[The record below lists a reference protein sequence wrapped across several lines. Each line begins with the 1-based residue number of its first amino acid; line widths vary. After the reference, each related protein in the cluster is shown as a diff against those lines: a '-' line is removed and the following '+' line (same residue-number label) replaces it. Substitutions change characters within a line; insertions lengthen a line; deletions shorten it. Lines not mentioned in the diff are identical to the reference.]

1 MLPVQLTQKSC
12 LRRRQS
18 GRPQRA
24 IKVQNSQLHPT
35 PLKQRSPSFA
45 QSEAVTAMNRR
56 GIDIP
61 RQMAP
66 GRRPA
71 IDVSDSDD
79 SVLSIGLTLASNSS
93 DDSDVEN
100 DDVSDSDYTG
110 NSDSPGYIPVS
121 RHPVDSADVTAWDD
135 ELPGG
140 GVLISVYTPRRTRQW
155 IAAHSQDNLITRL
168 RAHGFSG
175 PLPYQLSPGQE
186 ALVLF
191 GQRKPGVHELLRNLA
206 TASGF
211 PVLIQPPEEDP
222 LIVNAGPKAL
232 EAAQTGGGEP
242 SQADSVHR
250 TFGPSTTTSQQK
262 KKKVVWNP
270 KEHTANI
277 EVGLKDEVGNVER
290 VRLYMKFKFL
300 RDDQAK
306 APRDCVASTNV
317 KLQLNENFYLLDR
330 SYSNMGFVVHRPNSI
345 SKCSLFIP
353 PEYRKPQY
361 TSKRT
366 KEQNQSTT
374 QGASLNASSQPCATL
389 KLDKT
394 RGSKTAE
401 EQMDQ
406 KAKPT
411 CYVQKS
417 PGAEWNKHE
426 TPLLQKDFRSWDIT
440 WYPERDRP
448 PDTLHEVMFSV
459 DLELDLKPSSATHK
473 SGIPNDIGCVLR
485 NQVMVW
491 LGAPGGYKEWQDS
504 DDDVRS
510 QSRHGVMLVVSTY
523 IPNAFTDDVLELDE
537 SIQLDLR
544 GDADKITRL
553 LTSPPDAQD
562 EKGNNYLAVARLTG
576 VEDDDGNRRLSL
588 FKKVFSQFRR
598 PQPAMP
604 KLLELPLY
612 EVIIPGE
619 RSAREWMSPL
629 WPSMDKELRQPELPG
644 GATHC
649 RTIAW
654 NRKPADVQNIYTE
667 LSATPATQPG
677 ASASTVQSISQGAE
691 SSGIG
696 RSVDTHITTPA
707 DSDSTSRDVPV
718 TAGVQGGPQ
727 RKK

>member
-1 MLPVQLTQKSC
+1 
-12 LRRRQS
+12 
-18 GRPQRA
+18 
-24 IKVQNSQLHPT
+24 
-35 PLKQRSPSFA
+35 
-45 QSEAVTAMNRR
+45 
-56 GIDIP
+56 
-61 RQMAP
+61 MAP

-71 IDVSDSDD
+71 I
-79 SVLSIGLTLASNSS
+79 VLSIGLTLAMASNSS

-100 DDVSDSDYTG
+100 DDGSDY
-110 NSDSPGYIPVS
+110 NSDSPGFTAENRYIPVS
-121 RHPVDSADVTAWDD
+121 RHPVDSADVIAWDD

-155 IAAHSQDNLITRL
+155 IAARSQDNLITRL

-242 SQADSVHR
+242 SQTASVHR

-277 EVGLKDEVGNVER
+277 EVGLKDEVGHVEP

-306 APRDCVASTNV
+306 APRDCVASINV
-317 KLQLNENFYLLDR
+317 RLQLNENFYLLDR

-374 QGASLNASSQPCATL
+374 QGASLNASSQPSATL

-406 KAKPT
+406 N
-411 CYVQKS
+411 

-491 LGAPGGYKEWQDS
+491 LGAPGGYKDWQDS

-562 EKGNNYLAVARLTG
+562 GKDGNNYLAVARLTG

-588 FKKVFSQFRR
+588 FKKVFSKFRR

-619 RSAREWMSPL
+619 RLAREWMSPL

-649 RTIAW
+649 RMIAW
-654 NRKPADVQNIYTE
+654 NRKRADVQNIYTD
-667 LSATPATQPG
+667 LPVSATPSTQPG

-691 SSGIG
+691 SPGIG

-707 DSDSTSRDVPV
+707 DLNFAGWRSTEEEEVKAQEKEKLVWSHQPV
-718 TAGVQGGPQ
+718 QFH
-727 RKK
+727 